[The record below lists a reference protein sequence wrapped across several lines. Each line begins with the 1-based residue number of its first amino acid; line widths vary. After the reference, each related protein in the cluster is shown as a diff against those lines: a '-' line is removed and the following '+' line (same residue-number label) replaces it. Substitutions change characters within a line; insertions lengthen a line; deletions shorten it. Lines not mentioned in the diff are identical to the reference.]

1 MTPPHARHGAGRP
14 TGTRAWRHQ
23 VAAAA
28 GALSGPTSGVALD
41 FFLPPTAW
49 VDVDTLAENTLAGL
63 RDAGTL
69 PARFG
74 GVDAVLA
81 TKQARAEPG
90 ADITLADAARLIR
103 RRPPG
108 PAAVEVTWDRAPRP
122 ADRPAKREWRKRIAA
137 QWGERAPLS
146 GDVWADV
153 ALGISGS
160 LLGPLEVVVDALEPV
175 LGRDPRGRDWQEFF
189 PNDHRILWLRVHRVP
204 RPALRLRVGP
214 LPD

>member
-1 MTPPHARHGAGRP
+1 MTAPALHVAGRP
-14 TGTRAWRHQ
+14 TGTRAWRQH

-28 GALSGPTSGVALD
+28 VDLPGPASGVALQ

-69 PARFG
+69 PARFSG
-74 GVDAVLA
+74 LDAVLA
-81 TKQARAEPG
+81 TKHLHAEPRAAIELVE
-90 ADITLADAARLIR
+90 ADRLAR

-108 PAAVEVTWDRAPRP
+108 PAVVEVMSDRSPRP
-122 ADRPAKREWRKRIAA
+122 GNREAKRQWRNQIAA
-137 QWGERAPLS
+137 QWGDREPLS

-153 ALGISGS
+153 ALGVSGS

-189 PNDHRILWLRVHRVP
+189 PNDHRILWLRVHRVT
-204 RPALRLRVGP
+204 RPTLRLRLGTIP
-214 LPD
+214 